1 MCLARQASG
10 PGPCLPSASSMFGC
24 HDETSNSI
32 CYGDE
37 RSVSVFVQKEEYS
50 YCGCC
55 SLGLIGLDRE
65 NRS

>member
-1 MCLARQASG
+1 MGCVLQDRLQGLGLRVCQVLAA
-10 PGPCLPSASSMFGC
+10 CY
-24 HDETSNSI
+24 DETSNSI